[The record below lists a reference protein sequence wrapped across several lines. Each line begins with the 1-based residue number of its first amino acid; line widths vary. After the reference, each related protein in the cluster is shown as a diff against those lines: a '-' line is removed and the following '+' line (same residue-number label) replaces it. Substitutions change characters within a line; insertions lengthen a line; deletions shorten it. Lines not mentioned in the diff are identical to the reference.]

1 MTRQEQRE
9 QEQERKQESEP
20 RSVSHSFHIGD
31 VAALTGLTA
40 DALRA
45 WERVGLL
52 TPRRSAAGVRRYT
65 EDDIARIRLIART
78 LQGGGL
84 SRSAVA
90 ALLRSGDLR
99 LDAADYAAGPARVRR
114 RRARADGISRPSAGT
129 PGTPCARSLDGDRD
143 EERSA
148 RRTLNAVARIGD
160 ALASGRPLTEV
171 LDVICR
177 ETCIAFGVADTVLWL
192 VEPHPIQAGL
202 RPADWQRADRSMD
215 RSMDG
220 HESRPRELV
229 AAAAYGP
236 HSGAVA
242 SPNAPLS
249 VPLDDPRDPAVQAF
263 QRRRGLIVN
272 TMERS
277 TLAHTELRDV
287 LRGAALLVS
296 PLLSA
301 PGEPVGVLV
310 LREAL
315 DPERFDTDDLERVRL
330 FAAQATLAIET
341 ACLHAE
347 IHVARQDAEDQRAR
361 WQATVDD
368 LPELVCTCDRALHIT
383 YVSPTCERVLGWA
396 TGPIDLSH
404 EQEARE
410 PLALAEMRGVDHG
423 AFWLGVAT
431 AGASTVTEGASKD
444 LDELPLLRALRE
456 RQAVHDITN
465 LHRCPD
471 GQDRLIAWDAAPL
484 RTARAGVVGA
494 VAVGRDVT
502 AEHRRHER
510 EACLA
515 AVTHA
520 ASGVPGP
527 DGAAGRA
534 ERVLL
539 AFVKH
544 TRMPVIAATL
554 YLLDEE
560 AEFMRRVGAFGM
572 DGYRTHAPAIPITR
586 QHPWWHLLVAGPIY
600 STRDRAQPRWLRAID
615 PEVWKASSTRAWATV
630 PLRAGKTLV
639 GALSVGLSVP
649 HVWDAAERAW
659 IEACAAAVSIGVEN
673 DRLFAAEQRKSR
685 ELEVALARAT
695 GTPAPALLSAAVS
708 GARRRRA
715 PPPTTTR
722 PNR

>member
-1 MTRQEQRE
+1 MTRPEQRE
-9 QEQERKQESEP
+9 RESES

-78 LQGGGL
+78 LQRGGL

-99 LDAADYAAGPARVRR
+99 PDAGDYAPGPARVRR
-114 RRARADGISRPSAGT
+114 RRSRADGVSRPSEGMPGT
-129 PGTPCARSLDGDRD
+129 PGTRSLDGDRD

-148 RRTLNAVARIGD
+148 RRTLDAVARIGD

-177 ETCIAFGVADTVLWL
+177 ETCSAFGVADTVLWL
-192 VEPHPIQAGL
+192 VEPHPIQASL
-202 RPADWQRADRSMD
+202 RPADWQRADQSMD
-215 RSMDG
+215 RSMGG

-236 HSGAVA
+236 HSSAMA
-242 SPNAPLS
+242 LSHALFS
-249 VPLDDPRDPAVQAF
+249 VPLDDPRIPAVQAF
-263 QRRRGLIVN
+263 QTRRGLIVN

-277 TLAHTELRDV
+277 SLAHAELREM

-296 PLLSA
+296 PLLA
-301 PGEPVGVLV
+301 AHGEPMGVLV

-315 DPERFDTDDLERVRL
+315 DPERFDTDDLESVRL
-330 FAAQATLAIET
+330 FAAQAALAIET
-341 ACLHAE
+341 SRLHTE
-347 IHVARQDAEDQRAR
+347 IRMARQDTEDQRAR

-368 LPELVCTCDRALHIT
+368 LPELVCTCDHALRIT
-383 YVSPTCERVLGWA
+383 YVSPTCERMLGWPPGSA
-396 TGPIDLSH
+396 ERSH
-404 EQEARE
+404 AREERE
-410 PLALAEMRGVDHG
+410 PLAPAETQVADHR
-423 AFWLGVAT
+423 AFWLGDAT
-431 AGASTVTEGASKD
+431 AGASTVSEGASRG
-444 LDELPLLRALRE
+444 LEELPLPRALRE
-456 RQAVHDITN
+456 RQAVHDITI

-471 GQDRLIAWDAAPL
+471 GQDRLIAWDAAPM

-502 AEHRRHER
+502 VEHRRHER
-510 EACLA
+510 ESCLA
-515 AVTHA
+515 AVTRA
-520 ASGVPGP
+520 ASGAPEP
-527 DGAAGRA
+527 DGTAGRA

-539 AFVKH
+539 AFIKH

-560 AEFMRRVGAFGM
+560 AESMRRVGAFGM

-600 STRDRAQPRWLRAID
+600 STRDRAQPRWLRTID

-685 ELEVALARAT
+685 ELAVALARAT
-695 GTPAPALLSAAVS
+695 GTPAPALLPAAAPS
-708 GARRRRA
+708 ARRRRSPPLA
-715 PPPTTTR
+715 PPQPTR
-722 PNR
+722 